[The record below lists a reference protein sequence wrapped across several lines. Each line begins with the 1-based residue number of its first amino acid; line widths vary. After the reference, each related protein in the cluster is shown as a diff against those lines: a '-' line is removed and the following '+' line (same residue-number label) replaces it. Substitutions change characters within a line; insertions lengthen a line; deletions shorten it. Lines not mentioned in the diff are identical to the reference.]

1 MADRLAAAPGRV
13 RAMTE
18 ADLGLVLAWRNHA
31 DIRRYMFNT
40 KTVTEDE
47 HRRWFER
54 ATADTERALLIFERE
69 GQAAGFASFSCGPH
83 PRVADWGFYAAPG
96 APKGTGRALG
106 NAALQHA
113 FDHLALHKVCGLV
126 MGSNTRSVN
135 LHLGIGFRQEG
146 LLREHHFDGS
156 SYQDVLCFG
165 LLSREW
171 RARSKDE

>member
-1 MADRLAAAPGRV
+1 MAERLTAVPGCV
-13 RAMTE
+13 RPMTE
-18 ADLGLVLAWRNHA
+18 TDLGIVLAWRNHEG
-31 DIRRYMFNT
+31 IRQYMFNA
-40 KTVTEDE
+40 KTVTEEE

-54 ATADTERALLIFERE
+54 AAADPGRALLVFERE
-69 GQAAGFASFSCGPH
+69 GQPAGFAHFSSGPH

-106 NAALQHA
+106 HAALRHA
-113 FDHLALHKVCGLV
+113 FDELALHKVCGLV

-135 LHLGIGFRQEG
+135 LHLGLGFAQEG

-156 SYQDVLCFG
+156 GYQDVLCFG

-171 RARSKDE
+171 RVRWKD